1 MNRIEKDLNSI
12 FVLMLCGLIIG
23 AFVFQFIYKE
33 APCPLC
39 LLQRLAMI
47 GVMCGGLLN
56 LRFGI
61 HIRHYVI
68 SLFAALIGAA
78 ISVRQIL
85 LHIEPGSI
93 PFGTP
98 VLGLSL
104 YTWAFISFMVAIVT
118 IAVILFVDDI
128 RDPTLPKYSM
138 DYNMDLFSY
147 LTFAI
152 AGLVVLANLI
162 FTIQHCGL
170 GPCEG

>member
-1 MNRIEKDLNSI
+1 MNRIEKKLNSI
-12 FVLMLCGLIIG
+12 FVLMLSAMILG
-23 AFVFQFIYKE
+23 AFVFQFVYKE

-47 GVMCGGLLN
+47 GVMTGGLLN

-61 HIRHYVI
+61 RIRHYII

-85 LHIEPGSI
+85 LHIAPGST

-98 VLGLSL
+98 ILGLSL
-104 YTWAFISFMVAIVT
+104 YTWAFISFMVAIVA

-128 RDPTLPKYSM
+128 RDQNFPKDSI
-138 DYNMDLFSY
+138 DENMDLFSY
-147 LTFAI
+147 VTFAI